1 MKQSKFLS
9 LGARDFLRGLAI
21 AILTPIIVI
30 IQQSLDAGILVFNW
44 KTLLVSGIAGGLAYL
59 LKNVFT
65 KPDVMNFS
73 STGEDDAPPEPPI
86 VGDRPKDR

>member
-1 MKQSKFLS
+1 MKQSNFLS

-30 IQQSLDAGILVFNW
+30 VQQSLDAGILVFNW
-44 KTLLVSGIAGGLAYL
+44 KILLVSGIAGGLAYL

-65 KPDVMNFS
+65 KPDSIQKFS
-73 STGEDDAPPEPPI
+73 D